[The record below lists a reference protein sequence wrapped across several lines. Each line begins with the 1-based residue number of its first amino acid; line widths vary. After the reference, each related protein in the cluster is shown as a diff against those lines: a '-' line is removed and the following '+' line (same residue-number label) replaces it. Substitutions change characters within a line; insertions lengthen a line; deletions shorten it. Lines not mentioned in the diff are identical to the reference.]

1 MCFSARMSFS
11 RYLDAEHKI
20 NEGLIRLN
28 RSLENTPLHCSEAKR
43 EEMRRFLQ
51 ACGNPQSG
59 IPAVHVTGTS
69 GKGSVSASIAGL
81 LQGAGLR
88 VGLHVSPYLQ
98 SATEKLVVDGVLA
111 SGDEFA
117 DLVEWVMPLAL
128 SRLHPDTPA
137 SIHGMASVA
146 IAFEYFRRQSVDVI
160 VCEVG
165 CGGRFDLTS
174 HLDTIVAVVTNV
186 GLDHVATLGPT
197 LENIAWH
204 KAGIARPDV
213 PILCGATGRCAEV
226 VREEARKVGSPFV
239 EIPPLGDAWSHNKEL
254 ATAAALH
261 GARRLGISLTNQSAQ
276 APLPGR
282 AEVVAAKGPQV
293 ILDGA
298 HNAEKLAVAANR
310 ARQLAGDGPLVALLG
325 MLGSKAGGETLR
337 ALASTC
343 DRAVVTEPKVYGK
356 PACPAPACAKLCQ
369 EAGMPAEIEVSPLA
383 ALEQAE
389 RLAGPRG
396 TVLVTGSFYLV
407 GQIRER
413 FFPKRDV
420 VEQRTAFPQKAKTS

>member
-1 MCFSARMSFS
+1 MSFS

-20 NEGLIRLN
+20 NEGLIRLE
-28 RSLENTPLHCSEAKR
+28 RSLENTPRHCPEAKR
-43 EEMRRFLQ
+43 KEMRRFLE

-69 GKGSVSASIAGL
+69 GKGSVSAAIAAL

-111 SGDEFA
+111 SSDEFA

-146 IAFEYFRRQSVDVI
+146 IAFEHFKRQRVDVI

-174 HLDTIVAVVTNV
+174 HLDTIVAVLTNV

-204 KAGIARPDV
+204 KAGIARPNA
-213 PILCGATGRCAEV
+213 PMLCGATGRCAEV

-239 EIPPLGDAWSHNKEL
+239 AIPPLGDAWSHNREL

-261 GARRLGISLTNQSAQ
+261 GARRLGITLDPELITHQVTQTA
-276 APLPGR
+276 LPGR
-282 AEVVAAKGPQV
+282 AEVVSAKGPRV

-298 HNAEKLAVAANR
+298 HNAEKLAVAAHS
-310 ARQLAGDGPLVALLG
+310 ARKLAGDGPLVALLG
-325 MLGSKAGGETLR
+325 MLGSKAGVGTLGP
-337 ALASTC
+337 LASQC
-343 DRAVVTEPKVYGK
+343 DGAVVTEPKVYGK
-356 PACPAPACAKLCQ
+356 PACPAPICAQLCR
-369 EAGMPAEIEVSPLA
+369 EAGLPAEIEASPLA
-383 ALEQAE
+383 ALEKAE
-389 RLAGPRG
+389 RLAGPGG

-407 GQIRER
+407 GQMREQ
-413 FFPKRDV
+413 FYSKLDV
-420 VEQRTAFPQKAKTS
+420 VEQRTPFPQKTKNS